1 MTGLIIAAVYVAFTV
16 VMVLALTYS
25 GQPGWRPAQPGE
37 TPGQCEPEL
46 HVTPGD
52 EMRGCVSKD
61 DADPWLDAV
70 DAMPDV
76 TATFAHILAEHSERT
91 ET

>member
-1 MTGLIIAAVYVAFTV
+1 MTGLIIAVVYVAFTV

-25 GQPGWRPAQPGE
+25 GRRDSRIAIHDE
-37 TPGQCEPEL
+37 AIEPTGPISAE
-46 HVTPGD
+46 VWARCA
-52 EMRGCVSKD
+52 ERS
-61 DADPWLDAV
+61 DADVWWNAV

>member
-25 GQPGWRPAQPGE
+25 GRGEATGPIGAQVWDRCAE
-37 TPGQCEPEL
+37 
-46 HVTPGD
+46 
-52 EMRGCVSKD
+52 RSA
-61 DADPWLDAV
+61 ADPFWSTV

>member
-1 MTGLIIAAVYVAFTV
+1 VTGLIIAAVYVALTV

-25 GQPGWRPAQPGE
+25 GRGDSRTAIHDKATVELGPLDE
-37 TPGQCEPEL
+37 TL
-46 HVTPGD
+46 AW
-52 EMRGCVSKD
+52 M
-61 DADPWLDAV
+61 DAV

>member
-1 MTGLIIAAVYVAFTV
+1 VIIADVYVAFTV

-25 GQPGWRPAQPGE
+25 GRTPTDDSQIAIHDEATVELGPLDE
-37 TPGQCEPEL
+37 TL
-46 HVTPGD
+46 AW
-52 EMRGCVSKD
+52 M
-61 DADPWLDAV
+61 DAV

>member
-1 MTGLIIAAVYVAFTV
+1 MIIAAVYVAFTV

-25 GQPGWRPAQPGE
+25 GRPGWRPAQPGE
-37 TPGQCEPEL
+37 TPGQCEPEATVEL
-46 HVTPGD
+46 GLLD
-52 EMRGCVSKD
+52 ETFAWM
-61 DADPWLDAV
+61 DAV

>member
-25 GQPGWRPAQPGE
+25 GRTTAQDDSRIAIHDEATVELGLLDE
-37 TPGQCEPEL
+37 TFAW
-46 HVTPGD
+46 
-52 EMRGCVSKD
+52 M
-61 DADPWLDAV
+61 DAV

-76 TATFAHILAEHSERT
+76 TVIFAHIIAEHSERT